1 MADNFLS
8 KTGLQYFYNR
18 IKTVFA
24 TKTEI
29 PSASDIQDVIDAD
42 KALTTTGSIATKGYV
57 DQNGGKIDVIKV
69 NGTTQTITNKEVD
82 ISVPTTTNDLI
93 NNSGFLTS
101 VDIQGVAKMDAD
113 SDNSLYLFDDMGNRL
128 VFEIGANL
136 DLSMTV
142 FGEEAGNITLIT
154 NAVNNLV
161 NYYTKT
167 ETYTKTEVN
176 NLIGSISSLNIL
188 IVQTLPTE
196 DISTTTIYFVPRT
209 TSETQN
215 VYDEFIYVNN
225 AWEKIGSTEIDLSNY
240 WSKTELTAITTAE
253 IDEIMGS

>member
-24 TKTEI
+24 TKAEV
-29 PSASDIQDVIDAD
+29 PSTSDIQDVIDED

-57 DQNGGKIDVIKV
+57 DTNGGKIDKIKV
-69 NGTTQTITNKEVD
+69 NGTEQTITNKEVD
-82 ISVPTTTNDLI
+82 LSVPTKLSDLTNDS
-93 NNSGFLTS
+93 NF
-101 VDIQGVAKMDAD
+101 
-113 SDNSLYLFDDMGNRL
+113 
-128 VFEIGANL
+128 
-136 DLSMTV
+136 
-142 FGEEAGNITLIT
+142 IT

-176 NLIGSISSLNIL
+176 NLIGSISGLNIL

-215 VYDEFIYVNN
+215 VYDEYIYVNN

-253 IDEIMGS
+253 IDAIVV

>member
-24 TKTEI
+24 TKAEV

-82 ISVPTTTNDLI
+82 LSVPTKLSDLTNDS
-93 NNSGFLTS
+93 NF
-101 VDIQGVAKMDAD
+101 
-113 SDNSLYLFDDMGNRL
+113 
-128 VFEIGANL
+128 
-136 DLSMTV
+136 
-142 FGEEAGNITLIT
+142 IT

-167 ETYTKTEVN
+167 ETYTKAEVN

-209 TSETQN
+209 TAETQN

-225 AWEKIGSTEIDLSNY
+225 AWEEIGSTEIDLSNY

-253 IDEIMGS
+253 IDAIVV

>member
-1 MADNFLS
+1 MEDNYLN
-8 KTGLQYFYNR
+8 KTVLQYFYNR

-24 TKTEI
+24 TKTEV
-29 PSASDIQDVIDAD
+29 PSTSDIQDVIDAD

-57 DQNGGKIDVIKV
+57 DTNGGKIDVIKV

-82 ISVPTTTNDLI
+82 LSVPTNLSDLTNDS
-93 NNSGFLTS
+93 NF
-101 VDIQGVAKMDAD
+101 
-113 SDNSLYLFDDMGNRL
+113 
-128 VFEIGANL
+128 
-136 DLSMTV
+136 
-142 FGEEAGNITLIT
+142 IT
-154 NAVNNLV
+154 NVVNDLV

-167 ETYTKTEVN
+167 DTYTKTEVN
-176 NLIGSISSLNIL
+176 NLIASISSLNIL

-209 TSETQN
+209 TSETRN
-215 VYDEFIYVNN
+215 IYDEFIYINN

-253 IDEIMGS
+253 IDAIVV